1 MISDIFSQYPD
12 TYIICCVCHPPSSGC
27 RHDSVAYFSQKSGW
41 TTIVNGIV
49 MLGGNCGLFAIGYHT
64 LGGFVRDRETGV
76 IVIALYLLVG
86 LVFTK
91 QVNSRNVTLLP
102 LLFMLSTTGFL
113 MLYRLSLSLSRIV
126 TTEFIKQLIFIALG
140 LILMLGLIEVLKLI
154 FLLNVHGDRLEL
166 LGISRSKVLL
176 GRIINRLVVQPR
188 FSYHI
193 WLILTMV
200 LLAIPLFSE
209 PACAS
214 ARSCSGTAE

>member
-1 MISDIFSQYPD
+1 MISDIFTQYPGHI
-12 TYIICCVCHPPSSGC
+12 YYLL
-27 RHDSVAYFSQKSGW
+27 AYAILLLLAAAMILWPISRKKSGW

-86 LVFTK
+86 LAFTK

-113 MLYRLSLSLSRIV
+113 MLYRLSLSSSRIV

-166 LGISRSKVLL
+166 LGVSRSTVLL

-188 FSYHI
+188 IFPI
-193 WLILTMV
+193 T
-200 LLAIPLFSE
+200 
-209 PACAS
+209 
-214 ARSCSGTAE
+214 SG